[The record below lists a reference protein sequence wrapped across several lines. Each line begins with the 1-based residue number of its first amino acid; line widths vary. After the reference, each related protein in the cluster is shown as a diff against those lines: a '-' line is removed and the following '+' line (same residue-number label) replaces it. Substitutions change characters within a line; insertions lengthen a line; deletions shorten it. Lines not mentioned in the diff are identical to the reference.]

1 MACQIFAATW
11 PRTMQSIS
19 FESPKQ
25 YWVGVFLIKSV
36 AATKPVF
43 SLSLELLHH
52 ILVDLDQKMLKQG
65 SYRTHA
71 YNGRSNNNSLIVFIF
86 VVVMVIQISKLF

>member
-36 AATKPVF
+36 AATKSVF

-71 YNGRSNNNSLIVFIF
+71 YNGRSHNNLIVFLY
-86 VVVMVIQISKLF
+86 VVVMVIQLSKVF